1 MLKELRITNFAIIDH
16 LELDFQEGLIT
27 FTGETGAGKSIIL
40 DAIEALVGSKT
51 DVNSIRAEA
60 DKAQLEAV
68 FRITTTN
75 QEAVLAILE
84 RESLLDDG
92 ASEFVTITRE
102 LRREGRTVARING
115 QSVNISLL
123 RELGSQLV
131 DIHGQ
136 SEHLSLLNV
145 RNHIRLI
152 DRFAGDQDTLASYK
166 DDYRQLRKAQRELD
180 SLHQQERDAD
190 RRTELL
196 TFQAE
201 EIESAKPVVGEDVEL
216 KDERN
221 RLANAE
227 GLAEMSRNAIA
238 LLDEGEPEMPNI
250 RDLVG
255 QLVNALT
262 TLAKIDSSQN
272 EILEQGQNI
281 AVMIDELSRDVR
293 DYMDQIEYN
302 PRRLETIEQRLEL
315 LRNLE
320 RKYGGSIERVLDY
333 AVHAREELEK
343 IAHSSERIAELEE
356 EEKNIRVS
364 LSKTAQLLS
373 QTRKVSAK
381 KLGAAVENELS
392 DLSMPGAQFEVG
404 FTSQVDSDGLI
415 LEDGTKARFD
425 DTGIDQVE
433 FLIAPNPGEGL
444 KPMVKIASGGETAR
458 LMLALKKVLAQ
469 ADEIPVLIFDEIDQ
483 GIGGRVGFV
492 VGEKLWQ
499 LARTHQV
506 LCVTH
511 LPQLAAFGDQHYRVE
526 KEVKN
531 GRTQTIVNLMQ
542 KENRLHELAQ
552 MLGAIS
558 ETHLTTAEETLRF
571 AQQKTVAYL
580 NQQNIRS

>member
-16 LELDFQEGLIT
+16 LELVFQEGLIT

-68 FRITTTN
+68 FRITATN
-75 QEAVLAILE
+75 QAAVLTILE

-92 ASEFVTITRE
+92 AREFVTITRE

-152 DRFAGDQDTLASYK
+152 DRFAGDLDTLASYK
-166 DDYRQLRKAQRELD
+166 DDYRQLRKVQRELD

-196 TFQAE
+196 TFQAD

-216 KDERN
+216 KEERN

-227 GLAEMSRNAIA
+227 GLAEMSRTAIA

-262 TLAKIDSSQN
+262 TLAKIDSSQS
-272 EILEQGQNI
+272 EMLEQGQNI
-281 AVMIDELSRDVR
+281 AVTIDELSRDVR

-320 RKYGGSIERVLDY
+320 RKYGGSI
-333 AVHAREELEK
+333 
-343 IAHSSERIAELEE
+343 
-356 EEKNIRVS
+356 
-364 LSKTAQLLS
+364 
-373 QTRKVSAK
+373 
-381 KLGAAVENELS
+381 
-392 DLSMPGAQFEVG
+392 
-404 FTSQVDSDGLI
+404 
-415 LEDGTKARFD
+415 
-425 DTGIDQVE
+425 
-433 FLIAPNPGEGL
+433 
-444 KPMVKIASGGETAR
+444 
-458 LMLALKKVLAQ
+458 
-469 ADEIPVLIFDEIDQ
+469 
-483 GIGGRVGFV
+483 
-492 VGEKLWQ
+492 
-499 LARTHQV
+499 
-506 LCVTH
+506 
-511 LPQLAAFGDQHYRVE
+511 
-526 KEVKN
+526 
-531 GRTQTIVNLMQ
+531 
-542 KENRLHELAQ
+542 
-552 MLGAIS
+552 
-558 ETHLTTAEETLRF
+558 
-571 AQQKTVAYL
+571 
-580 NQQNIRS
+580 

>member
-1 MLKELRITNFAIIDH
+1 MLKELRISNFAIIDH
-16 LELDFQEGLIT
+16 LELEFQEGLIT

-40 DAIEALVGSKT
+40 DAIEALIGSKT

-68 FRITTTN
+68 FRITATN
-75 QEAVLAILE
+75 QAAVLAILE
-84 RESLLDDG
+84 RESLLDD
-92 ASEFVTITRE
+92 AAKEFVTITRE

-152 DRFAGDQDTLASYK
+152 DRFAGDLDTLASYK
-166 DDYRQLRKAQRELD
+166 DDYRQLRKVQRELD

-196 TFQAE
+196 TFQAD

-216 KDERN
+216 KEERN

-227 GLAEMSRNAIA
+227 GLAEMSRTAIA
-238 LLDEGEPEMPNI
+238 LLDEGEPELPNI

-272 EILEQGQNI
+272 ELLEQGQNI
-281 AVMIDELSRDVR
+281 AVTIDELSRDVR

-333 AVHAREELEK
+333 AINARKELEK
-343 IAHSSERIAELEE
+343 IAHSSERIAELED
-356 EEKNIRVS
+356 EEKKIRVG

-373 QTRKVSAK
+373 QIRKKSAQ
-381 KLGAAVENELS
+381 KLGTAVENELS
-392 DLSMPGAQFEVG
+392 DLSMPGARFEVG
-404 FTSQVDSDGLI
+404 FTNQADPDGLI
-415 LEDGTKARFD
+415 LEDGTVVRFD
-425 DTGIDQVE
+425 ETGIDLVE
-433 FLIAPNPGEGL
+433 FMIAPNPGEGL

-499 LARTHQV
+499 LARAHQV

-531 GRTQTIVNLMQ
+531 GRTQTVVNLMQ
-542 KENRLHELAQ
+542 KENRLRELAQ

-558 ETHLTTAEETLRF
+558 ETHLTTAEETLRV
-571 AQQKTVAYL
+571 AQQKTMAYQ

>member
-16 LELDFQEGLIT
+16 LELVFQEGLIT

-68 FRITTTN
+68 FRITATN
-75 QEAVLAILE
+75 QAAVLTILE

-152 DRFAGDQDTLASYK
+152 DRFAGDLDTLASYK
-166 DDYRQLRKAQRELD
+166 DDYRQLRKVQRELD

-196 TFQAE
+196 TFQAD

-216 KDERN
+216 KEERN

-227 GLAEMSRNAIA
+227 GLAEMSRTAIA
-238 LLDEGEPEMPNI
+238 LLDEGEPELPNI

-272 EILEQGQNI
+272 ELLEQGQNI
-281 AVMIDELSRDVR
+281 AVTIDELSRDVR

-333 AVHAREELEK
+333 AINARKELEK
-343 IAHSSERIAELEE
+343 IAHSSERIAELED
-356 EEKNIRVS
+356 EEKKIRVG

-373 QTRKVSAK
+373 QIRKKSAQ
-381 KLGAAVENELS
+381 KLGTAVENELS
-392 DLSMPGAQFEVG
+392 DLSMPGARFEVG
-404 FTSQVDSDGLI
+404 FTNQADPDGLI
-415 LEDGTKARFD
+415 LEDGTVVRFD
-425 DTGIDQVE
+425 ETGIDLVE
-433 FLIAPNPGEGL
+433 FMIAPNPGEGL

-499 LARTHQV
+499 LARAHQV

-531 GRTQTIVNLMQ
+531 GRTQTVVNLMQ
-542 KENRLHELAQ
+542 KENRLRELAQ

-558 ETHLTTAEETLRF
+558 ETHLTTAEETLRV
-571 AQQKTVAYL
+571 AQQKTMAYQ

>member
-16 LELDFQEGLIT
+16 LELVFQEGLIT

-68 FRITTTN
+68 FRITATN
-75 QEAVLAILE
+75 QAAVLTILE

-92 ASEFVTITRE
+92 AREFVTITRE

-152 DRFAGDQDTLASYK
+152 DRFAGDLDTLASYK
-166 DDYRQLRKAQRELD
+166 DDYRQLRKVQRELD

-196 TFQAE
+196 TFQAD

-216 KDERN
+216 KEERN

-227 GLAEMSRNAIA
+227 GLADMSRTAIA
-238 LLDEGEPEMPNI
+238 LLDEGEPELPNI

-272 EILEQGQNI
+272 ELLEQGQNI
-281 AVMIDELSRDVR
+281 AVTIDELSRDVR

-333 AVHAREELEK
+333 ATNARQELEK
-343 IAHSSERIAELEE
+343 IAHSSERIAELEA
-356 EEKNIRVS
+356 EEKIIRVG

-373 QTRKVSAK
+373 QITQDIR
-381 KLGAAVENELS
+381 
-392 DLSMPGAQFEVG
+392 P
-404 FTSQVDSDGLI
+404 
-415 LEDGTKARFD
+415 KA
-425 DTGIDQVE
+425 
-433 FLIAPNPGEGL
+433 
-444 KPMVKIASGGETAR
+444 
-458 LMLALKKVLAQ
+458 
-469 ADEIPVLIFDEIDQ
+469 
-483 GIGGRVGFV
+483 GIG
-492 VGEKLWQ
+492 
-499 LARTHQV
+499 
-506 LCVTH
+506 C
-511 LPQLAAFGDQHYRVE
+511 
-526 KEVKN
+526 
-531 GRTQTIVNLMQ
+531 
-542 KENRLHELAQ
+542 
-552 MLGAIS
+552 
-558 ETHLTTAEETLRF
+558 
-571 AQQKTVAYL
+571 
-580 NQQNIRS
+580 